1 MDNSMDRHLNTSN
14 RKLLQ
19 NFREVMEPKDT
30 PSPVRYQAAAMKK
43 RPPKGSLNRSKQ
55 KSRPSIGS
63 RGGENLRTEVL
74 HRRSEQSF
82 MDQTLNVSVI
92 QGINQTYANIA
103 APDSSESSF
112 NSSIDLEKG
121 ARFRKQKKGKLETA
135 PLPAEMKMTRPALK
149 KKKKVA
155 QSSSTSKEAGPR
167 QKFITHNTV
176 AQDTQ
181 DVEAQD
187 KSKGFSTEAGIAKKT
202 QSMPPEATSPQGAEH
217 SLRTSANMDVSSIS
231 ASSRRSDAT
240 YDFTADYD
248 ETLPNILDT
257 KRKFRSKLS
266 SRKLN
271 LPSLIEALQAK
282 QSSASPVT
290 VSDILDTLNAP
301 EVQVSSPDKGS
312 QEPLEAS
319 DEESNE
325 SHSPATSGDDEAILP
340 PLSFRDD
347 EANRSTI
354 LRDTFFS
361 DVDNTSR
368 IRLHL
373 EETDGDMNQN
383 PLPKTPAPPEDE
395 DMIVDL
401 QKSASAAQGN
411 GMSQV
416 IDASPIKT
424 PPRPSLGPITEVTP
438 TKSSSSDMAQ
448 VNDPATST
456 GSPAQSSLKE
466 SKGQSIDDSSP
477 RSLEDVG
484 QVTDANTIRT
494 PIRSS
499 PRRSVGQAS
508 ANKLSRSVGQVAD
521 AITTPIRSSPRRSVG
536 QTSASKLSRS
546 MGQVTDVITTPI
558 RSSPRRSVGQVT
570 DVITTPIRS
579 SPRRSVGQASASRL
593 SKNLGQVTDV
603 IATPI
608 RSSPRRS
615 VGQVS
620 ASKSS
625 RRSVGQV
632 SASKSSRRSVGQVS
646 ASKSSRRSVGQVT
659 DVTTTKIP
667 IRSSPSRSVGQA
679 SASKPSPRSVGQV
692 TDVTT
697 TKTPTRSSPSRSVGQ
712 VTDVTTTKT
721 PTRSSPS
728 RSVGQVSASKS
739 SQRSVGQVTDVTTTK
754 TPTRS
759 SPSRS
764 VGQVTDVTTTKTPT
778 RSSPRKIVGQASAN
792 KSSRRSVG
800 QVTDVTTKTPT
811 RSLPRKIVGH
821 ASASKSSRRSVG
833 WVTDVTATKTPTR
846 SSLSGSVGH
855 VTDATTTRTPIRSSP
870 RGNMG
875 QASASKSSQRSVGQ
889 VTDVTT
895 TKTPTRSS
903 LSGSVGQVTD
913 ATTTR
918 TLTRSSLSGS
928 VGQVT
933 DVTTTKAPTESSP
946 SGSVGQVTD
955 VTTTKTPTR
964 ISPRQGLK
972 RNLGSVLVSPQK
984 GSVEDNTVMDVSLGR
999 SRNAEA
1005 RHRDTTPIISEA
1017 TPAEEGDESEEEEN
1031 PKKRTRTSQSLP
1043 EDDEHSSFSDFE
1055 NEYSLIPITART
1067 PPRYRRDIH
1076 EGYEV
1081 RDEEV
1086 ETSPLTIEAS
1096 PPPPP
1101 PPETPIKE
1109 QPSTS
1114 ASTAKVR
1121 QMTMR
1126 EFLEQLKKKPVQPP
1140 LTRPT
1145 PLLPSLLGTAPSSS
1159 QLKPRGRPKGKTR
1172 RKKQLPASVSKRL
1185 TKEIFTQFAKC
1196 RVSKRALDEVVKI
1209 TEIFWENLVDDVCA
1223 MQTTKKHP
1231 TKSIQPEDVEKLM
1244 KRQGLITSK
1253 ESLEVLVEQLLP
1265 MEMWSFF
1272 KTFPEPAHNPFP
1284 SFTGPFYET

>member
-632 SASKSSRRSVGQVS
+632 SASKSSRRSVGQV
-646 ASKSSRRSVGQVT
+646 
-659 DVTTTKIP
+659 
-667 IRSSPSRSVGQA
+667 
-679 SASKPSPRSVGQV
+679 
-692 TDVTT
+692 
-697 TKTPTRSSPSRSVGQ
+697 
-712 VTDVTTTKT
+712 TDVTTTKT

-754 TPTRS
+754 TPTRSSLSESVGQVTNVTTTKTPIRS

>member
-632 SASKSSRRSVGQVS
+632 SASKSSRRSVGQV
-646 ASKSSRRSVGQVT
+646 
-659 DVTTTKIP
+659 
-667 IRSSPSRSVGQA
+667 
-679 SASKPSPRSVGQV
+679 
-692 TDVTT
+692 
-697 TKTPTRSSPSRSVGQ
+697 
-712 VTDVTTTKT
+712 
-721 PTRSSPS
+721 
-728 RSVGQVSASKS
+728 
-739 SQRSVGQVTDVTTTK
+739 
-754 TPTRS
+754 
-759 SPSRS
+759 
-764 VGQVTDVTTTKTPT
+764 TDVTTTKTPT

>member
-632 SASKSSRRSVGQVS
+632 SASKSSRRSVGQV
-646 ASKSSRRSVGQVT
+646 
-659 DVTTTKIP
+659 
-667 IRSSPSRSVGQA
+667 
-679 SASKPSPRSVGQV
+679 
-692 TDVTT
+692 
-697 TKTPTRSSPSRSVGQ
+697 
-712 VTDVTTTKT
+712 
-721 PTRSSPS
+721 
-728 RSVGQVSASKS
+728 
-739 SQRSVGQVTDVTTTK
+739 
-754 TPTRS
+754 
-759 SPSRS
+759 
-764 VGQVTDVTTTKTPT
+764 
-778 RSSPRKIVGQASAN
+778 
-792 KSSRRSVG
+792 
-800 QVTDVTTKTPT
+800 
-811 RSLPRKIVGH
+811 
-821 ASASKSSRRSVG
+821 
-833 WVTDVTATKTPTR
+833 
-846 SSLSGSVGH
+846 
-855 VTDATTTRTPIRSSP
+855 
-870 RGNMG
+870 
-875 QASASKSSQRSVGQ
+875 
-889 VTDVTT
+889 TDVTT

>member
-558 RSSPRRSVGQVT
+558 RSSPRRSVGQV
-570 DVITTPIRS
+570 
-579 SPRRSVGQASASRL
+579 
-593 SKNLGQVTDV
+593 
-603 IATPI
+603 
-608 RSSPRRS
+608 
-615 VGQVS
+615 S

-632 SASKSSRRSVGQVS
+632 SASKSSR
-646 ASKSSRRSVGQVT
+646 
-659 DVTTTKIP
+659 
-667 IRSSPSRSVGQA
+667 
-679 SASKPSPRSVGQV
+679 
-692 TDVTT
+692 
-697 TKTPTRSSPSRSVGQ
+697 RSVGQ

-754 TPTRS
+754 TPTRSSLSESVGQVTNVTTTKTPIRS

>member
-558 RSSPRRSVGQVT
+558 RSSPRRSVGQV
-570 DVITTPIRS
+570 
-579 SPRRSVGQASASRL
+579 
-593 SKNLGQVTDV
+593 
-603 IATPI
+603 
-608 RSSPRRS
+608 
-615 VGQVS
+615 
-620 ASKSS
+620 
-625 RRSVGQV
+625 

-754 TPTRS
+754 TPTRSSLSESVGQVTNVTTTKTPIRS

>member
-659 DVTTTKIP
+659 DVTTTK
-667 IRSSPSRSVGQA
+667 
-679 SASKPSPRSVGQV
+679 
-692 TDVTT
+692 
-697 TKTPTRSSPSRSVGQ
+697 
-712 VTDVTTTKT
+712 T

-754 TPTRS
+754 TPTRSSLSESVGQVTNVTTTKTPIRS

>member
-759 SPSRS
+759 SLSESVGQVTNVTTTKTPIRSSPSRS

-833 WVTDVTATKTPTR
+833 WVTDVTA
-846 SSLSGSVGH
+846 
-855 VTDATTTRTPIRSSP
+855 
-870 RGNMG
+870 
-875 QASASKSSQRSVGQ
+875 
-889 VTDVTT
+889 

>member
-697 TKTPTRSSPSRSVGQ
+697 TKTPTRSSP
-712 VTDVTTTKT
+712 
-721 PTRSSPS
+721 
-728 RSVGQVSASKS
+728 
-739 SQRSVGQVTDVTTTK
+739 
-754 TPTRS
+754 
-759 SPSRS
+759 
-764 VGQVTDVTTTKTPT
+764 
-778 RSSPRKIVGQASAN
+778 RKIVGQASAN